1 MRDECPK
8 VAGQGGLTTNSSWVQ
23 SFQGVRSTLPLVLKY
38 IHPPPHIPHDIYHFI
53 LFQGTI
59 PFSDTT
65 AATFVKSCGPPTVGK
80 KKDKKTTDN
89 GFSEESQQRHFGVTA
104 QAFTKCRR
112 HAKDEALM
120 EDPLR
125 PGKKI
130 PWTYVDPTSDYSFRF
145 LTWARFAGWFFSSMT
160 V

>member
-1 MRDECPK
+1 MPEGRWPR
-8 VAGQGGLTTNSSWVQ
+8 
-23 SFQGVRSTLPLVLKY
+23 GVDDQFLLGP
-38 IHPPPHIPHDIYHFI
+38 IIPR
-53 LFQGTI
+53 
-59 PFSDTT
+59 
-65 AATFVKSCGPPTVGK
+65 
-80 KKDKKTTDN
+80 
-89 GFSEESQQRHFGVTA
+89 SEEYLAIGIEIHSSSS